1 MSRATKS
8 TDTERVIAFL
18 RERPGSSVMEIRFAL
33 FISAVTQ
40 RMSDG
45 RTLGYE
51 FPKYRDDR
59 GVYRFHVVEPG
70 QGTLGL
76 VAS

>member
-1 MSRATKS
+1 MSRSTKS

-18 RERPGSSVMEIRFAL
+18 REHPGSSVMEIRFAL

-51 FPKYRDDR
+51 FPKWRDDK
-59 GVYRFHVVEPG
+59 GVFRYRVVEPG

-76 VAS
+76 SA